1 MVKNRLAFFFAFGYH
16 FPMRN
21 KVLLLTMFLTAFSLF
36 SQEIS
41 LSVSVFGFPDK
52 VELKWA
58 VSAPFSE
65 GLKYYVYRSSVG
77 GQQKLLT
84 PGGIAAD
91 SYSDTTAVPGT
102 AYWYFVRAVTSGG
115 QVFQSRKQCGVGG
128 NIPRPQVDI
137 LPGPRNNVLLRMK
150 NRLPYLKVNVSVSR
164 PYYSP
169 VYRLKEAYSA
179 QYGNHVISGSA
190 KIPFNYEDLLCYA
203 VNPNR
208 QYTAPAYVCRNSPW
222 DEVSDNA
229 AVPGVNRYTVQY
241 VYTLPDG
248 REKLSDFTS
257 AKGFRTVSDR
267 EFLDEVLMTIERS
280 QFKLDLIHRGGTAPN
295 GFDAVEDDT
304 KNDNALFVKDPKNPP
319 RGWLYYDCEFSLRR
333 MLADVTLIY
342 RDYQDYDLIL
352 TTDRNRMHRSLVGPE
367 KITNINDTKVGELT
381 GVISVSGVYAGEV
394 EFHIK
399 IGNRSA
405 KPPYLPDSPFY
416 SADQQ
421 KRFFYSG
428 KKGPGQ
434 NPGEAGDG
442 SYYIVRQKKNGA
454 VFSQSVFAWDYD
466 RERTDERLLKLRK

>member
-1 MVKNRLAFFFAFGYH
+1 M
-16 FPMRN
+16 
-21 KVLLLTMFLTAFSLF
+21 MFLSAFSLF
-36 SQEIS
+36 SQDVD
-41 LSVSVFGFPDK
+41 LTVSVFGFPDK
-52 VELKWA
+52 VELKWSVAA
-58 VSAPFSE
+58 VSSE
-65 GLKYYVYRSSVG
+65 GLKYYVYRSSVA

-84 PGGIAAD
+84 SGGITATA
-91 SYSDTTAVPGT
+91 YSDTTAVPGT
-102 AYWYFVRAVTSGG
+102 SYRYFVRAVTSGG
-115 QVFQSRKQCGVGG
+115 LVFQSRKQCGVAGLL
-128 NIPRPQVDI
+128 PRPRVDV
-137 LPGPRNNVLLRMK
+137 LPGPRANVLLRMK

-164 PYYSP
+164 PYYNP

-179 QYGNHVISGSA
+179 QYGNHVINERSP
-190 KIPFNYEDLLCYA
+190 IPFNYEDSLCYA

-208 QYTAPAYVCRNSPW
+208 RYSAPAYICRLSPW

-229 AVPGVNRYTVQY
+229 AVPGNNRYTVQY

-248 REKLSDFTS
+248 REKLSEFTS
-257 AKGFRTVSDR
+257 VTGFRSVSDR
-267 EFLDEVLMTIERS
+267 EFLDEVLMTVERS

-342 RDYQDYDLIL
+342 RDYQDYDLI
-352 TTDRNRMHRSLVGPE
+352 
-367 KITNINDTKVGELT
+367 
-381 GVISVSGVYAGEV
+381 SVSGIYSGEV

-399 IGNRSA
+399 VGNRSA
-405 KPPYLPDSPFY
+405 KPPYPPGSPFY
-416 SADQQ
+416 SADQM

-466 RERTDERLLKLRK
+466 RERTDKRLLKLRK